1 MFCPDAQM
9 FTANKWNWTVFPR
22 SISRP
27 LFSMLHSFK
36 EPIFLSGF
44 STYECCFAPFHQ
56 FGSLF
61 HPEFGR
67 GSFNNL
73 VNLIEIEKAEKLL
86 IRPQMVNNRDEQKMG
101 YAGYAQSRNG
111 QRSQRSQPQWLQ
123 VAVFDREINCR
134 RAAAA
139 AVQENVGRQGTFPD
153 GIEARSWYHCA

>member
-1 MFCPDAQM
+1 M
-9 FTANKWNWTVFPR
+9 PR
-22 SISRP
+22 CLRLINGIGQSSP
-27 LFSMLHSFK
+27 VQFQGLCSPCSTHSKSPSFSVDFLPMNVALHLFINLD
-36 EPIFLSGF
+36 P
-44 STYECCFAPFHQ
+44 
-56 FGSLF
+56 LF

-73 VNLIEIEKAEKLL
+73 VNLIEFEKAEKLL